1 MKKLL
6 QELINEEGNFKFLQ
20 SMNNTLKKVMYGLI
34 IMGIFFGTDFI
45 IIGIIIG
52 VVSYI
57 TFNYNIELSE
67 IFVKKETDNTEKESK

>member
-6 QELINEEGNFKFLQ
+6 KELINEEGNFKFLK
-20 SMNNTLKKVMYGLI
+20 SMNETLKKVMYGLI
-34 IMGIFFGTDFI
+34 GIGLLFGTDFI

-57 TFNYNIELSE
+57 KYNYDIQLSE
-67 IFVKKETDNTEKESK
+67 IFVKKEKINVEKESK